1 MDTAQQAIDGNQSH
15 HSHKAKIAGRGA
27 KEKKKEKSAKEKGT
41 RNEKHNARANSVA
54 NIGKTKRTIQRNLD
68 RSQKKEYV
76 PTVDRRTDL
85 VHETPP
91 SVIVIM
97 GPKNVG
103 KSTLIRSLV
112 KLYTNHN
119 LTTITGPITLITG
132 KSKRITIF
140 ECPTDPNQQT
150 AAMLDCAKIADLVL
164 LCVNVQVGFT
174 METFEFLNI
183 LQTHG
188 FPKVMGILTH
198 CDTIRTNKQLNNMKK
213 LYKQRFWTEIYQGA
227 KMFHFSGIIHNK
239 YYLKNEIKQLSLFIS
254 RVKYRPLVWR
264 NTHPYVLVDRFEDV
278 TNPNDILQLPTTS
291 TISNNNNNNSSNNN
305 NNETTSSDDDSQQR
319 VRSIIF
325 YGYVRGTHLKPNMTM
340 HCIGIGD
347 YTMTSIT
354 ALPDPLPLPDKESER
369 KVLQPT
375 QMQCHCFSQR
385 STNQCIPTSF

>member
-1 MDTAQQAIDGNQSH
+1 MDAQSATDGNQSH

-27 KEKKKEKSAKEKGT
+27 KEKKKDKAHKEKGT
-41 RNEKHNARANSVA
+41 RNEKHNSRAHSVA
-54 NIGKTKRTIQRNLD
+54 NIGKTKRSVQRNLD

-97 GPKNVG
+97 GPKGVG

-119 LTTITGPITLITG
+119 LTTISGPITLITG
-132 KSKRITIF
+132 KTKRITIF

-150 AAMLDCAKIADLVL
+150 AAMIDCAKIADLVL

-198 CDTIRTNKQLNNMKK
+198 CDLIRTNKQLNNMKK

-227 KMFHFSGIIHNK
+227 KMFFFSGVIHNK
-239 YYLKNEIKQLSLFIS
+239 YYLKNEVKQLSLFIS
-254 RVKYRPLVWR
+254 RVKFRPLLWR

-278 TNPNDILQLPTTS
+278 TNPNDL
-291 TISNNNNNNSSNNN
+291 SNASNEKQHESDVEGE
-305 NNETTSSDDDSQQR
+305 ETP
-319 VRSIIF
+319 RSIIF
-325 YGYVRGTHLKPNMTM
+325 YGYVRGTNLKPNSTI
-340 HCIGIGD
+340 HCIGVGD
-347 YTMTSIT
+347 FTMSSIT

-369 KVLQPT
+369 KVRCYCCCSRKEH
-375 QMQCHCFSQR
+375 CHAFVASSKRTTRVTLC
-385 STNQCIPTSF
+385 

>member
-1 MDTAQQAIDGNQSH
+1 MNMEQPTDNNQSH
-15 HSHKAKIAGRGA
+15 HSHKAKVAGRGA
-27 KEKKKEKSAKEKGT
+27 KEKKKDKLQKEKGT
-41 RNEKHNARANSVA
+41 RNEKHNSRANSVA
-54 NIGKTKRTIQRNLD
+54 KIGKTKRTIQRNLD

-76 PTVDRRTDL
+76 PSVDRRTDL

-119 LTTITGPITLITG
+119 LTSITGPITIITG
-132 KSKRITIF
+132 KTKRITIF
-140 ECPTDPNQQT
+140 ECPTDPQQQT
-150 AAMLDCAKIADLVL
+150 TAMLDCAKIADLVL

-198 CDTIRTNKQLNNMKK
+198 CDLIRTNKQLNNMKK

-227 KMFHFSGIIHNK
+227 KMFYFSGVIHNK

-254 RVKYRPLVWR
+254 RVKYRPLLWR
-264 NTHPYVLVDRFEDV
+264 NTHPYVLVDRYEDV
-278 TNPNDILQLPTTS
+278 TNPNDVTAAEQS
-291 TISNNNNNNSSNNN
+291 GRDGQDQS
-305 NNETTSSDDDSQQR
+305 
-319 VRSIIF
+319 RSIIF
-325 YGYVRGTHLKPNMTM
+325 YGYVRGTHLKPNMTI

-347 YTMTSIT
+347 YTMSSIT
-354 ALPDPLPLPDKESER
+354 SLPDPLPLPEKESER
-369 KVLQPT
+369 KVRP
-375 QMQCHCFSQR
+375 CFDDQR
-385 STNQCIPTSF
+385 LALSLYTTLSLPFNFLINIFPAFLRH